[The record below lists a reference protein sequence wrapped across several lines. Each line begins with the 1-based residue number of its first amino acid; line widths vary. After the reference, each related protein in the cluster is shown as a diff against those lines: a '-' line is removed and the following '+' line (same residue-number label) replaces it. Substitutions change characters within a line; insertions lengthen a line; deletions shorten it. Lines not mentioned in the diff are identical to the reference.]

1 MAKRASLKERRV
13 ADQQGLNAIF
23 QNPTEEI
30 TESENKISENKESFI
45 KATYYLELDQIT
57 VLETIQLKQRKET
70 GSKPDKSSLVR
81 EAISLLAE
89 KYV

>member
-1 MAKRASLKERRV
+1 MAKRASLKDRR
-13 ADQQGLNAIF
+13 ATDQQGLNAIF
-23 QNPTEEI
+23 QNPTEAISEP
-30 TESENKISENKESFI
+30 ENKVSDNKENFI

-89 KYV
+89 KYS